1 MPDLIGISLDTA
13 SLLVVLAIGFY
24 GFKLI
29 NIMRKGSLEKSW
41 RFAAIG
47 SIFFSLG
54 ILLFTADSVLPP
66 ANFGRAVFDL
76 GGAVMLV
83 GGVMLLQSFR
93 IQYKIFAIKF
103 TLKKPHE
110 KIRDLA

>member
-1 MPDLIGISLDTA
+1 MPDLIGISLDVA
-13 SLLVVLAIGFY
+13 SLPVILAIALY

-29 NIMRKGSLEKSW
+29 AIMRKGSLEKSW

-47 SIFFSLG
+47 SVFFTFG
-54 ILLFTADSVLPP
+54 ILLFTFDSVFSLSKLSQPL
-66 ANFGRAVFDL
+66 FDL

-83 GGVMLLQSFR
+83 GGILLLQSFR
-93 IQYKIFAIKF
+93 IQYKIFEIKF
-103 TLKKPHE
+103 TLQKPHE